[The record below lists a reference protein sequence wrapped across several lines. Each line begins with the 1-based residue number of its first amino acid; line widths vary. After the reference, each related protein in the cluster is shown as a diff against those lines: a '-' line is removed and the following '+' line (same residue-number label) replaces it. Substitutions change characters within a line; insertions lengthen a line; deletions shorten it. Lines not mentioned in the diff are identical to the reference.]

1 MHNLL
6 KGKRGIIFGALD
18 SKSIAWKVAER
29 AHEEGAT
36 FVLTNAPVALRLGT
50 ISELAEKTGSQVVP
64 ADATSMMDLE
74 NLIDKSVEI
83 LGGKID
89 FVLHSIGM
97 SVNVRRGNH
106 YTNQDYNFTKTGFD
120 VSALSFHRVMSM
132 LYKKDVMNEWGS
144 IVALSYMAA
153 QRVFPDYNDMAD
165 NKAYLESV
173 ARSFGYFFGRD
184 KKVRVNTISQSPTPT
199 TAGSGVKGFDG
210 FIAYAEKMSPL
221 GNATALECA
230 DYTISMFSDLTRK
243 VTLQNLFHDGG
254 FSNMGVSTAIMED
267 FMEDLQQKE
276 EVVIEKPIMKDKK

>member
-1 MHNLL
+1 MYNLL
-6 KGKRGIIFGALD
+6 KGKKGIILGALD

-36 FVLTNAPVALRLGT
+36 FVLSNAPVALRLGT
-50 ISELAEKTGSQVVP
+50 IAELAEKTGSEVIA
-64 ADATSMMDLE
+64 ADATSIMDLE
-74 NLIDKSVEI
+74 NLVDGAMKI

-106 YTNQDYNFTKTGFD
+106 YTHQDYNFTKTGFD
-120 VSALSFHRVMSM
+120 VSALSFHRLMSV
-132 LYKKDVMNEWGS
+132 LYQRDAMNEWGS
-144 IVALSYMAA
+144 VVALTYMAA

-210 FIAYAEKMSPL
+210 FIAYAEEMSPL

-230 DYTISMFSDLTRK
+230 DYTISLFSDLTKK

-254 FSNMGVSTAIMED
+254 FSNMGVSNSIMEN
-267 FMEDLQQKE
+267 FMDTFEHDTN
-276 EVVIEKPIMKDKK
+276 VIEEPKKESKK

>member
-74 NLIDKSVEI
+74 NLIDKSIEI

-132 LYKKDVMNEWGS
+132 LYKKDAMNEWGS

-230 DYTISMFSDLTRK
+230 DYTISMFSDLTKK

-254 FSNMGVSTAIMED
+254 FSNMGVSTAIMD
-267 FMEDLQQKE
+267 SFMEDFQQE
-276 EVVIEKPIMKDKK
+276 EDKATE